1 MVVCCVVVFAGG
13 WLRQKGRGLLN
24 EVGVKKEGSWLR
36 PAANFTSTRLKRVIG
51 RRLRLL
57 QGKNHLDFFKARS
70 MRRAVARHNSS
81 ISISSK
87 SFPFLRTTHTFNDT
101 RLTTPHTLSLISL
114 RIDEQSPKMGSDTID
129 VDAPD
134 AEQTQSAATFHYFCK
149 LAPELRI
156 KIWNAALPN
165 ARTIEITGDVL
176 ETLSD
181 TARLVNLPKPPAIRG
196 VCHEA
201 WEITQKNWVHS
212 LGLRYEEFGE
222 NFPGFWFDPDTDIIL
237 DWKRWNREFENGQ
250 FFERV
255 RNLAICSRDVSLEEN
270 FDRVLDSFWDLLPNI
285 RRLIIII
292 QRRCWSRW

>member
-1 MVVCCVVVFAGG
+1 
-13 WLRQKGRGLLN
+13 
-24 EVGVKKEGSWLR
+24 
-36 PAANFTSTRLKRVIG
+36 
-51 RRLRLL
+51 
-57 QGKNHLDFFKARS
+57 
-70 MRRAVARHNSS
+70 
-81 ISISSK
+81 
-87 SFPFLRTTHTFNDT
+87 
-101 RLTTPHTLSLISL
+101 
-114 RIDEQSPKMGSDTID
+114 MGSDTIN

-134 AEQTQSAATFHYFCK
+134 AEQTQSVATFHYFCK
-149 LAPELRI
+149 LPPELRI

-196 VCHEA
+196 VCREA

-237 DWKRWNREFENGQ
+237 DWKWWNREFEDGQ

-255 RNLAICSRDVSLEEN
+255 QNLAICSRDVSLEEN
-270 FDRVLDSFWDLLPNI
+270 LDRVLDSFWDLLPNI

-292 QRRCWSRW
+292 FDDVGLDGEEGLIPELYLIDDDEYIITSRDYGETWLDLDYFSGDYDVEWWMLREYLEDRLKEIAGSDKQRSLTIEGAELIFHRIRDAKEKNGRTSGE

>member
-1 MVVCCVVVFAGG
+1 
-13 WLRQKGRGLLN
+13 
-24 EVGVKKEGSWLR
+24 
-36 PAANFTSTRLKRVIG
+36 
-51 RRLRLL
+51 
-57 QGKNHLDFFKARS
+57 
-70 MRRAVARHNSS
+70 
-81 ISISSK
+81 
-87 SFPFLRTTHTFNDT
+87 
-101 RLTTPHTLSLISL
+101 
-114 RIDEQSPKMGSDTID
+114 MGSDTID

-292 QRRCWSRW
+292 FDDVGLDGEEGLIPELQPIDDDSIIASKDSGDTWLDWNYFPKDDEVMWVMSKEYLEGRLKEIAGSDKQRSLKIEGVELILHRIRDATENYGRI